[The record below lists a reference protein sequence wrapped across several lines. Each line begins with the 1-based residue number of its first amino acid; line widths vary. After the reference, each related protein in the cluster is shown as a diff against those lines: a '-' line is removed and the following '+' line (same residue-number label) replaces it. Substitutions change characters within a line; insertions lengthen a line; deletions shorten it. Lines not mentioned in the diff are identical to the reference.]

1 MPFVMQPDAELPS
14 SQQSDATFVS
24 TTGELENN
32 PLSPRAT
39 YVIPKNA
46 QSAEA
51 SDNPNATFQVSN
63 GTVKA
68 QLTNDQT
75 IVMATKSNVGAVR
88 KKRLSAASIMTED
101 DSDSSHS
108 SVDEPSNNAER
119 MAPTSMK
126 TATGTT
132 KKNTKELFK

>member
-1 MPFVMQPDAELPS
+1 MQPDVELPS
-14 SQQSDATFVS
+14 SQQSDATFIS
-24 TTGELENN
+24 TTGEMECNA
-32 PLSPRAT
+32 LSPRAT

-51 SDNPNATFQVSN
+51 SCNPNATFQVSN
-63 GTVKA
+63 ETVKA
-68 QLTNDQT
+68 LLTNDQT

-88 KKRLSAASIMTED
+88 KNRLSAASIMTED

-108 SVDEPSNNAER
+108 SVDEPSNDAGR
-119 MAPTSMK
+119 MVPTSMK
-126 TATGTT
+126 TAAGAT